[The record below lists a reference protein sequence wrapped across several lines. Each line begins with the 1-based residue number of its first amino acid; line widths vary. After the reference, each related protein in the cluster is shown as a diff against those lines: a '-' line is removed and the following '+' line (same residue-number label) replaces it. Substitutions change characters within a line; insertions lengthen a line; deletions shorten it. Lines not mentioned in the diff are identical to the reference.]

1 LTTVEIKHV
10 ATCSISTAIWIILE
24 FYYTTREI
32 LLKRS
37 LYTQPENWKIDSE
50 RKHLLLRGAKKVRKA
65 FILINL
71 IFITSMAYG
80 DTTRVSE
87 LPEAKL
93 RMLDGEYSQLS
104 QYVGNG
110 PLIID
115 FWTTW

>member
-1 LTTVEIKHV
+1 M
-10 ATCSISTAIWIILE
+10 
-24 FYYTTREI
+24 
-32 LLKRS
+32 KRS
-37 LYTQPENWKIDSE
+37 LYTQLENWKIDSE
-50 RKHLLLRGAKKVRKA
+50 RNHLLLQGAKQVTKA
-65 FILINL
+65 IILINL

-104 QYVGNG
+104 QYVGDG
-110 PLIID
+110 PLIVD

>member
-1 LTTVEIKHV
+1 MKQ
-10 ATCSISTAIWIILE
+10 
-24 FYYTTREI
+24 
-32 LLKRS
+32 S
-37 LYTQPENWKIDSE
+37 LYTQLENWKIDSE
-50 RKHLLLRGAKKVRKA
+50 RNHLLLLGAKKVRKA

-80 DTTRVSE
+80 DTTLVSE

-104 QYVGNG
+104 QYVGGG
-110 PLIID
+110 PLIVD

>member
-1 LTTVEIKHV
+1 MKP
-10 ATCSISTAIWIILE
+10 
-24 FYYTTREI
+24 
-32 LLKRS
+32 S
-37 LYTQPENWKIDSE
+37 LNMQLENWKIDSE
-50 RKHLLLRGAKKVRKA
+50 CKPFLLQGAKQVRKA

-71 IFITSMAYG
+71 VFITSMAYG

-104 QYVGNG
+104 QYVGEG
-110 PLIID
+110 PLIVD